1 MDRFLTLESLSFL
14 LAFGLSALAIPFAR
28 RLARRTGFVDR
39 PGGRK
44 DHMRDTPPVG
54 GLVIVPVAVIVAL
67 WFGAM
72 ELPRDAAFLGAVGL
86 LLVLGIVDDARG
98 LPAGLKFTVQGV
110 SAALIVVPGGA
121 VIHSMGDLFG
131 LGAVHLGPFAVP
143 LTIFCVALLI
153 NAINMID
160 GLDGLAGGVVL
171 GALVWIVVATGGA
184 GDSRLALAV
193 AGGVAGFLIYNTRN
207 PWRRKACV
215 FLGDSGSMALGL
227 TLAWLCIRA
236 SQGAGASLSP
246 VAVAWILGV
255 PVMDAF
261 ALFVTRLRRGR
272 HPFSADRR
280 HFHHR
285 FTDAGMA
292 SGAVSAGMVGLSA
305 IFGGKG
311 VLGIRLGVPEPVLM
325 AVWVVLLLV
334 NTAACFWHVRFVE
347 TLAARRGLKG
357 LKPANDVDHPLVDA
371 HGQNCNENAQL
382 QRNP

>member
-1 MDRFLTLESLSFL
+1 MDRFFALETFSFL
-14 LAFGLSALAIPFAR
+14 LAFGLAAAAVPFAR
-28 RLARRTGFVDR
+28 RLARRRAFVDR

-44 DHMRDTPPVG
+44 DHARDTPPVG
-54 GLVIVPVAVIVAL
+54 GLVIVPVALIVAVL
-67 WFGAM
+67 CGGLEFARDGAFIGA
-72 ELPRDAAFLGAVGL
+72 LALIVLLGF
-86 LLVLGIVDDARG
+86 VDDARG
-98 LPAGLKFTVQGV
+98 LPAGLKFAVQGV
-110 SAALIVVPGGA
+110 AAALIVLPGGA
-121 VIHSMGDLFG
+121 VIHTMGDLFG

-143 LTIFCVALLI
+143 LSIFCVALLI

-171 GALVWIVVATGGA
+171 GALLWVVVAAGGA

-215 FLGDSGSMALGL
+215 FLGDSGSMALGFV
-227 TLAWLCIRA
+227 LAWLCVRA
-236 SQGAGASLSP
+236 SQGTAASLSP

-292 SGAVSAGMVGLSA
+292 SGPVSAGIVALSVL
-305 IFGGKG
+305 FGGIG

-325 AVWVVLLLV
+325 AVWVVLLLL
-334 NTAACFWHVRFVE
+334 NTMVCFWHVRFVE

-357 LKPANDVDHPLVDA
+357 LKPANDVDHPLIDA
-371 HGQNCNENAQL
+371 HGQDRDENAQL
-382 QRNP
+382 QRNS